1 MQIHLFLKMHMNR
14 ISKLIP
20 AVVGMLILCL
30 AGSCF
35 DQRKTSKLPPIANN
49 VVGKWVIAHGFEN
62 KHGSWV
68 EVADYDAVGNFYTFY
83 KDGRAV
89 ISYTDND
96 GQTYLRE
103 TTWQA
108 DDENEI
114 FTINGFDTQMLLLK
128 NDSMELGYRDQ
139 ENRKTTCEAVYKD
152 CWKRVSPGN
161 QTLAE
166 QLIGKWNHL
175 NSYEKK
181 GKQWVVTHK
190 GAPNRAY
197 VIFGAD
203 GDLKSHTEINGRTLK
218 AELFWSINNQ
228 TGEMFCFKEDESNT
242 IRIRV
247 YNDTLECV
255 YTKNFDLETPG
266 KITYGEYRDLFV
278 RNK

>member
-1 MQIHLFLKMHMNR
+1 
-14 ISKLIP
+14 
-20 AVVGMLILCL
+20 
-30 AGSCF
+30 
-35 DQRKTSKLPPIANN
+35 
-49 VVGKWVIAHGFEN
+49 
-62 KHGSWV
+62 
-68 EVADYDAVGNFYTFY
+68 
-83 KDGRAV
+83 
-89 ISYTDND
+89 
-96 GQTYLRE
+96 
-103 TTWQA
+103 
-108 DDENEI
+108 
-114 FTINGFDTQMLLLK
+114 MLLLK

-190 GAPNRAY
+190 GAPDRAY
-197 VIFGAD
+197 VTFGAD
-203 GDLKSHTEINGRTLK
+203 GYLKSHTEIN
-218 AELFWSINNQ
+218 
-228 TGEMFCFKEDESNT
+228 GEMFCFKEDESNT

>member
-1 MQIHLFLKMHMNR
+1 MHMNR
-14 ISKLIP
+14 FSKLIP
-20 AVVGMLILCL
+20 AVIGILILFL

-62 KHGSWV
+62 KHGHWV

-108 DDENEI
+108 DDENKI

-128 NDSMELGYRDQ
+128 NDSMELGYID
-139 ENRKTTCEAVYKD
+139 NICSTTSREAEYKD
-152 CWKRVSPGN
+152 CWKRVSPN
-161 QTLAE
+161 NKTLAE
-166 QLIGKWNHL
+166 LLIGKWIHSG
-175 NSYEKK
+175 SYEKD
-181 GKQWVVTHK
+181 GNTWMPTQK
-190 GAPNRAY
+190 GAPDRAH
-197 VIFGAD
+197 VTFGAD
-203 GDLKSHTEINGRTLK
+203 GDLKTHTEINGNVLK
-218 AELFWSINNQ
+218 SELFWSINNH

-242 IRIRV
+242 IHV
-247 YNDTLECV
+247 SVKNDTLECI
-255 YTKNFDLETPG
+255 YSKNFDLEEPG
-266 KITYGEYRDLFV
+266 KVTYGNFRDVFV